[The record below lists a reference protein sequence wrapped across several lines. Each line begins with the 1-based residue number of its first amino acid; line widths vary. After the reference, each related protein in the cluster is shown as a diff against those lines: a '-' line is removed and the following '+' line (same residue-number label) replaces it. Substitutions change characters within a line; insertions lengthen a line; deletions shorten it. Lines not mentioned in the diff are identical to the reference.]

1 MTPEEKVHRFRSITD
16 RMVELYEN
24 KNFLYGDS
32 FASTY
37 KKYGPVAAMVRMTD
51 KMNRLDAMY
60 NAPQAD
66 DLGESIMDTLT
77 DLANYAVMTMIA
89 IEENGEG

>member
-32 FASTY
+32 FARTY
-37 KKYGPVAAMVRMTD
+37 KKYGPVAAMVRMSD

>member
-16 RMVELYEN
+16 RMVDLYDN

-32 FASTY
+32 FARTY
-37 KKYGPVAAMVRMTD
+37 EKYGPVAAMVRMTD
-51 KMNRLDAMY
+51 KMNRLETMLASE
-60 NAPQAD
+60 QAD
-66 DLGESIMDTLT
+66 DLGESIIDTLT
-77 DLANYAVMTMIA
+77 DLANYSIMTMIA

>member
-32 FASTY
+32 FAHTY
-37 KKYGPVAAMVRMTD
+37 DKYGPVSAMVRMTD
-51 KMNRLDAMY
+51 KMNRIETMLASE
-60 NAPQAD
+60 QAD
-66 DLGESIMDTLT
+66 DLGESIIDTLT
-77 DLANYAVMTMIA
+77 DLANYAIMTMIS
-89 IEENGEG
+89 IEENGNG

>member
-32 FASTY
+32 FARTY
-37 KKYGPVAAMVRMTD
+37 EKYGPVAAMVRMTD
-51 KMNRLDAMY
+51 KMNRLDAML